1 MFYLKDFRPDLFEI
15 TRHHN
20 AIPMYDA
27 ATPGRQE
34 GYSKAEQMFPGLL
47 LGGNGIGGIGMADRI
62 KQGKA
67 LAAKLL
73 QAHAR

>member
-1 MFYLKDFRPDLFEI
+1 
-15 TRHHN
+15 
-20 AIPMYDA
+20 MYDA